1 MRCTGG
7 TRRGRS
13 AGQHAP
19 RSVRAAAAVFLRALG
34 LAALLAGTTGDRP
47 GPTAA
52 RAAEV
57 GGISS
62 GGGSRAEGTTHLTD
76 AVGAVAGGL
85 TAGGG
90 LELRSGLLPAVTGI
104 TPVTLVALTAV
115 RDAATGAPRL
125 EWILTADSDPSGFI
139 LYRAASPAGP
149 WARLTDRP
157 LAATARSFVDATAL
171 SAAPPAAGAPEG
183 GFWYRLAALSREG
196 LELLWGVT
204 VQAPAGFGLP
214 RAVALPPNSPN
225 PFRVATTLTIELPAA
240 AQVRLLI
247 FDVSGRAVATVFEGT
262 LEAGRHGLVWDGRTD
277 AGPAAAGVYFGRLE
291 ALGQVRTRKL
301 LVAR

>member
-1 MRCTGG
+1 MRGHGG
-7 TRRGRS
+7 MRRGRS
-13 AGQHAP
+13 AGQYAP
-19 RSVRAAAAVFLRALG
+19 RPVRAAAAVFLRALG

-62 GGGSRAEGTTHLTD
+62 GGGSRAEGATYLTD
-76 AVGAVAGGL
+76 SVGAMAGGL

-104 TPVTLVALTAV
+104 TPVTLVALTAA

-157 LAATARSFVDATAL
+157 LPATARNFVDASAL
-171 SAAPPAAGAPEG
+171 SAGAPEG

-204 VQAPAGFGLP
+204 VQAPAGSGLP

-262 LEAGRHGLVWDGRTD
+262 LEAGSHGLVWDGRTE

-291 ALGQVRTRKL
+291 ALGQVRTRKI

>member
-1 MRCTGG
+1 MRGNGG
-7 TRRGRS
+7 MRRGRS
-13 AGQHAP
+13 AGQSAP
-19 RSVRAAAAVFLRALG
+19 RPVRAAPAALLRGLG
-34 LAALLAGTTGDRP
+34 LAALLLGTAVDRP
-47 GPTAA
+47 GPTIA

-62 GGGSRAEGTTHLTD
+62 GGGSRAEGTTRLTD

-85 TAGGG
+85 TARGG

-104 TPVTLVALTAV
+104 TPVTLVALTAAP
-115 RDAATGAPRL
+115 DAATGAPRL
-125 EWILTADSDPSGFI
+125 TWILTADSDPSGFV
-139 LYRAASPAGP
+139 LYRASAPAGP

-157 LAATARSFVDATAL
+157 LPAAARSFVDATAM
-171 SAAPPAAGAPEG
+171 SPGAPEG

-204 VQAPAGFGLP
+204 VQAPAGLGLP

-262 LEAGRHGLVWDGRTD
+262 LEAGSHGLVWDGRTD
-277 AGPAAAGVYFGRLE
+277 DGPAAAGVYFGRLE
-291 ALGQVRTRKL
+291 ALGQVRSRKL